1 MAEEQVLKQAV
12 EPMAIIGMGE
22 RASFLRCD
30 LIYLNI
36 Y

>member
-1 MAEEQVLKQAV
+1 MAEEQVLKQAA

-22 RASFLRCD
+22 HALFLRCD
-30 LIYLNI
+30 LVYLNI